1 MIVQVERVT
10 TERMLGPQ
18 AVKLP
23 GVLVDCVVVA
33 KPENHAQTF
42 GGLQP
47 RLYRGGKGLG
57 E

>member
-10 TERMLGPQ
+10 TERMLSPQ

-33 KPENHAQTF
+33 KPENHADLR

-47 RLYRGGKGLG
+47 RLCRGGKGLG